1 MSLALFPF
9 IEDDEVRITV
19 FDNPP
24 SISHYRTPASNSTP
38 DNMVLSPDMQV
49 TKEVRQPNVF
59 SYNSEAVL
67 IPNVTQCYLFQPAI
81 PMCVL
86 VKTARSKWAV
96 SISKVKVLAID

>member
-1 MSLALFPF
+1 MKLRLGVRAASCVF
-9 IEDDEVRITV
+9 I
-19 FDNPP
+19 
-24 SISHYRTPASNSTP
+24 P

-49 TKEVRQPNVF
+49 TKEVRQPGNSIKLIKGEIAQEMDNIKQMHKTKPNVF

-86 VKTARSKWAV
+86 Q
-96 SISKVKVLAID
+96 